1 MIIGSNIMRYDS
13 LPSTNTLANRLV
25 KEGEPVEG
33 TVIVAGYQTAGKGQ
47 GNNVWESENSKNL
60 LLSVILYPEKIS
72 PENQIFITMFVS
84 LAICDFI
91 DSIFPGSKIKKPND
105 IYFGKDKMAG
115 ILIENGIID
124 GMMKS
129 SVIGIGLNV
138 NQTVFA
144 PEIPNAVSLKM
155 VTGTEHNIDSCLRRL
170 LSALDSRYFDLLYGD
185 QEALEREYTERLM

>member
-1 MIIGSNIMRYDS
+1 MRYDS

-25 KEGEPVEG
+25 KEGEPLEG